1 MRLLTLAIFSTMLLA
16 LSIPASADV
25 SMADWC
31 VNLNG
36 NINVC
41 NGGTSPGGLPNVI
54 VSAFDA
60 TLEPSSNAVATTP
73 GTITVKIGTGAQ
85 YAAVYMDY
93 DVDYAT
99 TTGGCPSL
107 GCGSFTDVGS
117 VSGSP
122 SGTQSYEL
130 ADPNVSNI
138 FSDFSGNSLAN
149 TNTVDAATCSANAP
163 QFCDVSWSLG
173 ESLNV
178 NSALFSGGT
187 VTFTVSST
195 APRSGFYLQ
204 QTNGVTGNSIYLS
217 DVVSLTPLSG
227 PPPPVPEPASM
238 LLLATVAL
246 AVLVLFRRSGA
257 NAESLRN

>member
-16 LSIPASADV
+16 LSFPASADV
-25 SMADWC
+25 SLADWC

-41 NGGTSPGGLPNVI
+41 NGGTNPGGMPGVN

-60 TLEPSSNAVATTP
+60 TLEPGVNSVATTP
-73 GTITVKIGTGAQ
+73 GSITISLGTGLQ

-117 VSGSP
+117 TVGSP
-122 SGTQSYEL
+122 SATQSYEL
-130 ADPNVSNI
+130 ADPNLSNI
-138 FSDFSGNSLAN
+138 FSDFSGNSLTSSN
-149 TNTVDAATCSANAP
+149 SVSAAACAVNAP
-163 QFCDVSWSLG
+163 QFCDVSWALA

-178 NSALFSGGT
+178 NSALYSGAV

-195 APRSGFYLQ
+195 APTSGFYLQ
-204 QTNGVTGNSIYLS
+204 QTNGITGNSIYMS
-217 DVVSLTPLSG
+217 DVVSLTPVTG
-227 PPPPVPEPASM
+227 PPPPVPEPASV
-238 LLLATVAL
+238 LLLATVVL
-246 AVLVLFRRSGA
+246 AVLTLYRRSSA
-257 NAESLRN
+257 NAA